1 MYICV
6 CVCVCVCV
14 CCVCVCVCVRVCV
27 CLISAKVSSIMTM
40 VSNFLYGQI
49 LSKQESECLII

>member
-1 MYICV
+1 MYMRVCLCV

-14 CCVCVCVCVRVCV
+14 RVFNFGQ
-27 CLISAKVSSIMTM
+27 SFFNNDDD
-40 VSNFLYGQI
+40 SNFLYGQI